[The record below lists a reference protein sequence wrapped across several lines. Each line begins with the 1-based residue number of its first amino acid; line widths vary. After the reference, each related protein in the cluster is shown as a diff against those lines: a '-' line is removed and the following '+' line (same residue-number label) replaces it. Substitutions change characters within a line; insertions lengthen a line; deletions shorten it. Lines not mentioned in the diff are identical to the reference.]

1 MRKMLVLTIMLLLG
15 KVSIQAQKFSIE
27 NVHKVT
33 LRSFDAIR
41 EGSEVK
47 GYYFF
52 YISDKID
59 KKTNEY
65 TLQITDNNL
74 NKLKDIKFQDS
85 KNVTILESSFNG
97 TDLAFMFYD
106 EDSKMLEYQ
115 LYGADGKKKFTYTRE
130 LTKKDVGYIGFY
142 LKSQEENEDYS
153 QLQPIEGKGF
163 ISNMPSRE
171 ENDYTFQMD
180 FFSTEKKKQWSYVPT
195 GAARSF
201 AGNFLGCYDNIVY
214 LTLIKASG
222 GLTNININISIVGL
236 SLETGKLLFEKQTL
250 GLKNKIIPTNMSELN
265 GRKYIY
271 GQYLARNGDILKDN
285 TVGFG
290 FLEIDDKGTIVT
302 EKYCS
307 WSSDLSKHLDVN
319 SKGKIDDFGY
329 MFVHNMIATSG
340 GEIFAIGEGYMKS
353 GTLMA
358 AKTKI
363 TDMMLIRF
371 DKDLNVK
378 SATIYEKNA
387 NTADIAGSNT
397 PLMLGGA
404 LKYAGY
410 FDYIYSQ
417 TNKDHTSFS
426 VCYSDY
432 IKGKSYKGITFNSIT
447 YNEGKITIDK
457 MNTKSDASKSYILPG
472 KQGQVLILDYY
483 KKDKR
488 LEAHFEKL
496 N

>member
-1 MRKMLVLTIMLLLG
+1 MRKLLVLATILLIG
-15 KVSIQAQKFSIE
+15 KLNINAQKFSIG
-27 NVHKVT
+27 NVYKVT
-33 LRSFDAIR
+33 LRSFDAIK

-74 NKLKDIKFQDS
+74 NKLKEIKFQDS

-97 TDLAFMFYD
+97 TDLVFMFYD
-106 EDSKMLEYQ
+106 DNSRTLEYQ
-115 LYGADGKKKFTYTRE
+115 VYGTDGKKKYTYNRE
-130 LTKKDVGYIGFY
+130 LTKKDVAYISFY
-142 LKSQEENEDYS
+142 LQSQAENEDYS

-171 ENDYTFQMD
+171 ENDFTFQMD
-180 FFSTEKKKQWSYVPT
+180 FFSTEKKKQWSYIPT
-195 GAARSF
+195 GARSA
-201 AGNFLGCYDNIVY
+201 AGAFLGCYNNVVY
-214 LTLIKASG
+214 IALMEAGGTLTKIS
-222 GLTNININISIVGL
+222 INTSIVGL
-236 SLETGKLLFEKQTL
+236 SVETGKLLFEKPTF
-250 GLKNKIIPTNMSELN
+250 GLKNKIMPTNMSEIN

-271 GQYLARNGDILKDN
+271 GQYLANNGDLLKDN
-285 TVGFG
+285 TLGFG
-290 FLEIDDKGTIVT
+290 FLEIDDKGTILS

-307 WSSDLSKHLDVN
+307 WANDLSKYLDVN

-329 MFVHNMIATSG
+329 MFVHNMIATES

-353 GTLMA
+353 GSLISP
-358 AKTKI
+358 KTKI
-363 TDMMLIRF
+363 TDIMFLKF

-378 SATIYEKNA
+378 SATIYEKNV
-387 NTADIAGSNT
+387 NTANIAGSNA

-410 FDYIYSQ
+410 FDYTYAQ
-417 TNKDHTSFS
+417 TNKDRTSFS

-432 IKGKSYKGITFNSIT
+432 VKGKDYKGITFNSIT
-447 YNEGKITIDK
+447 YNEGKITTDK
-457 MNTKSDASKSYILPG
+457 INTKSDASKSYILPA

-488 LEAHFEKL
+488 LDAHFEKL